1 MNQALWTDAARVF
14 ESLYGDLLDLP
25 YFSPASPAQ
34 AVEGPSP
41 VMQLTTLAEE
51 VRYCQACVL
60 HIGRKQSVFGR
71 GSPAARVV
79 FIGDFPSETD
89 NGTGTP
95 FSDEAGV
102 LLNKMVTAMK
112 IRPEDAYFTNIF
124 KCHPPVG
131 QQVSAEIFAPCERHL
146 SAQLGMLSAEVI
158 VALGDTAARA
168 LARSE
173 APLRVL
179 RRQQFEW
186 DGKTVF
192 CTHHPRELL
201 HSPAAKKEA
210 WEDLQ
215 SVMRKLGL
223 L

>member
-1 MNQALWTDAARVF
+1 MSSSSLAEAARIF
-14 ESLYGDLLDLP
+14 ESLYADLLDLP
-25 YFSPASPAQ
+25 FFPPDGSESAAAKVSSARSLN
-34 AVEGPSP
+34 E
-41 VMQLTTLAEE
+41 LAEE
-51 VRYCQACVL
+51 VRFCQACVL

-71 GSPAARVV
+71 GDPSARVV

-89 NGTGTP
+89 NGVGSP
-95 FSDEAGV
+95 FTDEAGM

-112 IRPEDAYFTNIF
+112 IKPEDAYFTNIF

-131 QQVSAEIFAPCERHL
+131 QQVSNDLFPICERHL
-146 SAQLGMLSAEVI
+146 SQQLESLSAKVI
-158 VALGDTAARA
+158 VALGELASRA

-179 RRQQFEW
+179 RTQEFGWNDRS
-186 DGKTVF
+186 VF

-201 HSPAAKKEA
+201 HSTPLKKEA

-215 SVMRKLGL
+215 RVMKVLASK
-223 L
+223 